1 LIDQI
6 NSKPLESGHGS
17 FTTENWIFMQQ
28 RVRRLWIDRPV
39 LLGLTIAGSLSVI
52 GLSIAYLASHFGDQ
66 AMSSSPNS
74 NAQRIEALPEIAGLS
89 FMDRGNNASAAGK
102 LFEPAGENALELFI
116 NARDKNEVGAENAVL
131 ELLPTA
137 SMQFD
142 TAINKQSIDEAQRLL
157 ALITRADAKSPVL
170 VSLQGKL
177 EALELASEVVTNLTT
192 MAPPINAPI
201 ANTELIGQ
209 TQLET
214 PAAPLPT
221 PIPEAP
227 TVFETAVETPVA
239 PVVRANA
246 AQVASTATPSSTS
259 ASVAPQAK
267 PMLAQPKAT
276 ASASLARTVNA
287 TPRLINAPA
296 PLYPP
301 SAKRS
306 KLEGWVDLK
315 LTLRADGAVAE
326 AEVVQSEPSGIFDMA
341 AKRAAKRYRFEAGD
355 GTSTVRHRMQFKISG

>member
-1 LIDQI
+1 
-6 NSKPLESGHGS
+6 
-17 FTTENWIFMQQ
+17 MQQ

-52 GLSIAYLASHFGDQ
+52 GLSVAYLSSHFGSQ
-66 AMSSSPNS
+66 STTSSTDLS
-74 NAQRIEALPEIAGLS
+74 AQTNEALPEIAGLT
-89 FMDRGNNASAAGK
+89 FMERGNNASAAGK

-116 NARDKNEVGAENAVL
+116 NARDKLEVGAEHAVL

-177 EALELASEVVTNLTT
+177 EALERKPEIVTNLTDL
-192 MAPPINAPI
+192 AAPI
-201 ANTELIGQ
+201 AAPVANTELLAN

-214 PAAPLPT
+214 PAAPLPS
-221 PIPEAP
+221 PLPEVRAAIEP
-227 TVFETAVETPVA
+227 PVA
-239 PVVRANA
+239 PITRANVA
-246 AQVASTATPSSTS
+246 TVASTATPSST
-259 ASVAPQAK
+259 AANVVPQARVAT
-267 PMLAQPKAT
+267 AQPKLAAT
-276 ASASLARTVNA
+276 PSLARTENVS
-287 TPRLINAPA
+287 PRLINAPA

-315 LTLRADGAVAE
+315 LTLRADGAVSE

-341 AKRAAKRYRFEAGD
+341 AKRAAKRYRFEPRD
-355 GTSTVRHRMQFKISG
+355 ESSTIRHRMQFKISG